1 MEFPYFGNQGRLMI
15 NIYMT
20 TDRGPINGQYTGG
33 GYLDISFGNKWNPL
47 ESVNVYDRAGEFEVV
62 ERNPMLIV
70 RAMLE
75 WLGEKKGN
83 WVIRNIYITNTF
95 TL

>member
-1 MEFPYFGNQGRLMI
+1 MELSDFGYQGASMI

-20 TDRGPINGQYTGG
+20 SDRGSINGQYSGG
-33 GYLDISFGNKWNPL
+33 GYLDISFGEKWNPL
-47 ESVNVYDRAGEFEVV
+47 ESVNVYDKAGEFEVV
-62 ERNPMLIV
+62 ERNPLLVV

-83 WVIRNIYITNTF
+83 WVIRNVYVTNTF